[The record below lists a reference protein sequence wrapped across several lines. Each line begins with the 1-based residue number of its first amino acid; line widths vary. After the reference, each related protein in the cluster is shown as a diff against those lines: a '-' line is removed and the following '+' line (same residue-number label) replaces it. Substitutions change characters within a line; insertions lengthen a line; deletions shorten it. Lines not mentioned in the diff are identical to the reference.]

1 MDRDEKQFHEEEEAE
16 PFIEINEGLAVVAVA
31 CVLFMLAVGFG
42 LAIGEHIWG
51 YPYKALQTPTLMD
64 KYR

>member
-1 MDRDEKQFHEEEEAE
+1 MDLNDDKFQEEEEAE
-16 PFIEINEGLAVVAVA
+16 PFIEINEGLAVVAVT
-31 CVLFMLAVGFG
+31 CVLFMLAVGFA

>member
-1 MDRDEKQFHEEEEAE
+1 MGHHDNNHEPEDEAE
-16 PFIEINEGLAVVAVA
+16 PFIEINEGLMVVAVA
-31 CVLFMLAVGFG
+31 CTVLMLAVAGG

-64 KYR
+64 KYH